1 MNMHGCRPQITHPQ
15 EHNSCRLGRLGAPA
29 AEGTTGMAETG
40 PEQHIHHPS
49 PHCPSLFLFL
59 LSLST
64 HPFIF
69 SSPLRTLTPYLV
81 ESHLNASHGSI
92 TLLFLGLSSSPR
104 PFPQPAR
111 RSSTPAM
118 PASTP
123 LYALAAAIMSGV
135 ALGAADHW
143 ILTHAQTIA
152 LARMD
157 PIVNP
162 SAISTHVHN
171 IVGASN
177 FDITLNSVSD
187 QLNAACSSTIVNA
200 DISNYWA
207 PQLYYHHQ
215 NVTFSPIMSGTR
227 VYYFTKGT
235 EVKPFPQGLR
245 MIAGAATT
253 RDLSDTK
260 AFGVRISCDHGEDGF
275 YLPNGTTHPGGCSL
289 ISTATYFP
297 SCGLSTGDLDST
309 DHFSHMAWP
318 QSYNGTVLVDDANGQ
333 YCPDTHPL
341 KYPTIFAQWN
351 YYLDDNQPWRN
362 DEGTIVFSNGD
373 TLGSSM
379 HADFVNGW
387 TPDVL
392 ADAISQCGDGNGP
405 EEDLT
410 ACAPLA
416 KSTNESAT
424 WDCRLEGKIPDEDVG
439 LQRPIDKLPGCNP
452 LWTADVATKPTCDET
467 ASDPSMFGPNVLFEN
482 LIYRWHVPMAA
493 AFVTITSDLAGLT
506 PSLGNTGDSRLVAW
520 GSEGSDTSRMTVGT
534 LEEIIAGA
542 VGAANGSS
550 STAESSTASTTASTA
565 SDVSSTLA
573 SATAT
578 QTSSESTAWI
588 SSEGGDSASTSLMTS
603 ASVSAACKT
612 IT

>member
-1 MNMHGCRPQITHPQ
+1 
-15 EHNSCRLGRLGAPA
+15 
-29 AEGTTGMAETG
+29 
-40 PEQHIHHPS
+40 
-49 PHCPSLFLFL
+49 
-59 LSLST
+59 
-64 HPFIF
+64 
-69 SSPLRTLTPYLV
+69 
-81 ESHLNASHGSI
+81 
-92 TLLFLGLSSSPR
+92 
-104 PFPQPAR
+104 
-111 RSSTPAM
+111 M

-123 LYALAAAIMSGV
+123 LYALAAVLMSGV

-162 SAISTHVHN
+162 SAVSSHVHN

-177 FDITLNSVSD
+177 FNIALNSASD
-187 QLNAACSSTIVNA
+187 QLNAACSSTIVND

-215 NVTFSPIMSGTR
+215 NGTFSPIMSGTR

-245 MIAGAATT
+245 MISGAAMT
-253 RDLSDTK
+253 RDLSDTT
-260 AFGVRISCDHGEDGF
+260 AFGVRISCDHGEEGF
-275 YLPNGTTHPGGCSL
+275 YLPNGTTHPGGCSS
-289 ISTATYFP
+289 ISTATFFP

-318 QSYNGTVLVDDANGQ
+318 QSYNGTILVDDANGQ
-333 YCPDTHPL
+333 YCPDTHPV

-362 DEGTIVFSNGD
+362 DEGTLVFSNGD

-405 EEDLT
+405 GEDLT

-416 KSTNESAT
+416 KSTN
-424 WDCRLEGKIPDEDVG
+424 EDVG

-467 ASDPSMFGPNVLFEN
+467 AADPSMVGPNVLFEN

-493 AFVTITSDLAGLT
+493 DFVTNTSDLAGLT

-542 VGAANGSS
+542 AGAANGSS
-550 STAESSTASTTASTA
+550 SAAESSIASTTASTA

-588 SSEGGDSASTSLMTS
+588 SSEGSVSASTSPTTS
-603 ASVSAACKT
+603 ASVSAASDQVLAIAETSTLTGTSSTASQTQVASTKVCKRKKKRSLAESHLRRSRSKRSQF
-612 IT
+612 